1 MTLGPL
7 MIDIAGTELTAEDRE
22 VLQHP
27 LVGGLILFTRNFSGI
42 SQLDELVKDIHALRS
57 PRLLVAVDH
66 EGGRVQRFREGF
78 TVLPPAREYGKAY
91 RKDENEGLQRA
102 EQGGWLMAAECL
114 ALGIDISFA
123 PVLDIDHGVSSV
135 IGDRAYHRGVDG
147 VTRLAMAF
155 MRGMKHAGMAAT
167 GKHFPGH
174 GGIAADSH
182 LELPVDTRPL
192 EDLQQRDMIPFRRL
206 IQNNIAAIMMAHV
219 VYPDVDS
226 LPASFSPT
234 WIRDHLRGAMDFR
247 GAVFC
252 DDLSMAGAAD
262 IGSYEDRARQA
273 LEAGCDMLPVCNSRD
288 GVIEILDS
296 IHEHDDPV
304 AALRLTRLHGRGHYR
319 RDELRARPEW
329 REAVAQLNNLG
340 DGESRQLDLGNDF
353 GDA

>member
-7 MIDIAGTELTAEDRE
+7 MVDIAGTELTPEDRE

-27 LVGGLILFTRNFSGI
+27 LVGGVILFTRNFADI
-42 SQLDELVKDIHALRS
+42 DQLDALVRSMHALRS

-91 RKDENEGLQRA
+91 RKDEQQGIELA

-123 PVLDIDHGVSSV
+123 PVLDIDHGVSSI
-135 IGDRAYHRGVDG
+135 IGDRAFHRGVDG

-155 MRGMKHAGMAAT
+155 MRGMKRVGMAAT

-206 IQNNIAAIMMAHV
+206 VQNNIAALMMAHV
-219 VYPDVDS
+219 VYPDVDH
-226 LPASFSPT
+226 LPASFSPR
-234 WIRDHLRGAMDFR
+234 WIREHLRGAMDFR

-252 DDLSMAGAAD
+252 DDLSMQGAAD
-262 IGSYEDRARQA
+262 IGDYEDRARQA
-273 LEAGCDMLPVCNSRD
+273 LDAGCDMLPVCNSRE
-288 GVIEILDS
+288 GVIEILDRLG
-296 IHEHDDPV
+296 EHDDPV
-304 AALRLTRLHGRGHYR
+304 AALRLTRLHGRVKYR
-319 RDELRARPEW
+319 LDELQSRAEW
-329 REAVAQLNNLG
+329 RQAVVALG
-340 DGESRQLDLGNDF
+340 SLGGGEGRQLELGEN
-353 GDA
+353 